1 MTSKQET
8 ANNIVRD
15 YGRTFAEELGA
26 DVQKNTPSPL
36 FRLLCFSLLASAR
49 ISHEIAMQA
58 AKALAEEGWT
68 TPKHMQDSTWRQRT
82 DVLNH
87 SGYARYDES
96 TSRMLADTVELLMEE
111 YGGDL
116 RKLREAAGGDLGEL
130 RRRLKE
136 CKGIGDTGADLFL
149 REVQI
154 AWDEVYPF
162 VDDKAAVEAERS
174 GLPKTAKALARYAD
188 GRKAY
193 VRLVDGLLRKSYDH

>member
-1 MTSKQET
+1 MTSKREI
-8 ANNIVRD
+8 AAHILRN
-15 YGRTFAEELGA
+15 YGRTFAEELGV
-26 DVQKNTPSPL
+26 DVRKNTPSPL

-96 TSRMLADTVELLMEE
+96 TSRMLADTVELLMDE

-116 RKLREAAGGDLGEL
+116 RNLREAAGGDLREL

-149 REVQI
+149 REVQV

-162 VDDKAAVEAERS
+162 LDDKAAEEAERS
-174 GLPKTAKALARYAD
+174 GLPKTAKALTRYAD
-188 GRKAY
+188 GRRSY
-193 VRLVDGLLRKSYDH
+193 VRLVDGLVRKSYDH